1 MRPIIVLGNGESRKD
16 IKLLPLKDHYTLIG
30 CNAIHRDIEVDH
42 LVCCDQRMVKEAL
55 LTFPNI
61 IYTRSKYL
69 TRNKNVKEVPPVPYL
84 GNQKPDDPEHWGSG
98 PYAVLLA
105 TYKGSSITLLGFDLY
120 DVNFQ
125 VNNLYKGTA
134 NYASANSHPVDP
146 CYWVYQ
152 LAKIFE
158 SFPNK
163 RFNIINKDEWPL
175 PAEWNLPNVYFFT
188 INFFQQ
194 TCILSK

>member
-1 MRPIIVLGNGESRKD
+1 MRPAIVLGNGESRKD
-16 IKLLPLKDHYTLIG
+16 IDVLPLKDHYILIG

-55 LTFPNI
+55 LTFTNP

-69 TRNKNVKEVPPVPYL
+69 TRTKNLKEVPPLPYT
-84 GNQKPDDPEHWGSG
+84 GNQKQDQPEHWGSG

-105 TYKGSSITLLGFDLY
+105 TYKSSNITLLGFDLY
-120 DVNFQ
+120 DANFQ
-125 VNNLYKGTA
+125 VNNLYKGTN
-134 NYASANSHPVDP
+134 NYAAADTPPIDP
-146 CYWVYQ
+146 CYWIYQ

-163 RFNIINKDEWPL
+163 KFTIINQNDWQFPKEWH
-175 PAEWNLPNVYFFT
+175 LPNVSFFT
-188 INFFQQ
+188 INFFRQ
-194 TCILSK
+194 TCISSK

>member
-1 MRPIIVLGNGESRKD
+1 MRPVIVLGNGESRKD
-16 IKLLPLKDHYTLIG
+16 IDLLPLTEHYTLIG
-30 CNAIHRDIEVDH
+30 CNAIHRDIAVDH
-42 LVCCDQRMVKEAL
+42 LVCCDQRMVKEAVT
-55 LTFPNI
+55 TFTNP

-69 TRNKNVKEVPPVPYL
+69 TRTKNLKEVPPLPYT
-84 GNQKPDDPEHWGSG
+84 GNQKQDQPEHWGSG

-105 TYKGSSITLLGFDLY
+105 TYKSSSITLLGFDLY

-125 VNNLYKGTA
+125 INNLYKGTS
-134 NYASANSHPVDP
+134 NYASADSRPVDP

-158 SFPNK
+158 SFPDK
-163 RFNIINKDEWPL
+163 KFTIINKDDWALPPEWH
-175 PAEWNLPNVYFFT
+175 LPNVSFFT
-188 INFFQQ
+188 INFFRQ